1 MLIGNRKV
9 WDADILCRTILEGTI
24 KLLYM
29 TEGTEKE
36 QSDKFNEFW
45 NLQPHFEKFKKSKKA
60 ENLLNVIGKMDDEK
74 FKFIKDMIVTEEQM
88 NQFETNYPEKYVK
101 TALKLLQVIL
111 VSLIILARIVLTVG
125 RKISV
130 VMTALENRQ
139 PTVSCVLSA
148 MPDAMIL

>member
-88 NQFETNYPEKYVK
+88 NQFETNYPRKMRKDIDMKWSFNNMIECLSKKY
-101 TALKLLQVIL
+101 L
-111 VSLIILARIVLTVG
+111 SDPIITFDRI
-125 RKISV
+125 
-130 VMTALENRQ
+130 
-139 PTVSCVLSA
+139 
-148 MPDAMIL
+148 